1 MKLWIT
7 LIIFALPFWSFG
19 KIEQKFLEAISL
31 NSNLKQSD
39 SIVTMEYPLKSFST
53 LNIQLEN
60 KNSDVKVYLSPLSYT
75 KAEIYGNTSE
85 IQKIQLK
92 QDGEILTL
100 ILDEK
105 SSKINGHL
113 EIHLFTPI
121 IKNVNLFSDG
131 YIEITDF
138 DNLNEL
144 QTVISGTGEIKI
156 TSRSRFYSMIKH
168 FNCNITGS
176 GKIVA
181 VGDITMEDCMLTIS
195 GSGDIYLELIKT
207 KKATV
212 IINGSG
218 DVRLRPTES
227 LNGVINGYG
236 RIYYYGDLL
245 NPNVEINGC
254 GEISRNNSH
263 YYEKD

>member
-1 MKLWIT
+1 MMRLWVT
-7 LIIFALPFWSFG
+7 LLIFALPFWSFE
-19 KIEQKFLEAISL
+19 KNEEKLFEVISR

-39 SIVTMEYPLKSFST
+39 SIVTIEHSLNSFST
-53 LNIQLEN
+53 INVQLEN
-60 KNSDVKVYLSPLSYT
+60 KNSDIKVYLSSNSYT
-75 KAEIYGNTSE
+75 HAEIYGYTSDV
-85 IQKIQLK
+85 QKIQLI

-100 ILDEK
+100 ALDEK
-105 SSKINGHL
+105 FSKINGFL

-131 YIEITDF
+131 HIVISDF
-138 DNLNEL
+138 DDLNDL
-144 QTVISGTGEIKI
+144 QTVISGSGVIKI
-156 TSRSRFYSMIKH
+156 TSRGITKMIK
-168 FNCNITGS
+168 NYYCNILGS

-181 VGDITMEDCMLTIS
+181 VGDIIMEDCMLNIS
-195 GSGDIYLELIKT
+195 GNGDVNFELIKT
-207 KKATV
+207 KKATI

-218 DVRLRPTES
+218 YVRIRPTES

-254 GEISRNNSH
+254 GEISRNNTH